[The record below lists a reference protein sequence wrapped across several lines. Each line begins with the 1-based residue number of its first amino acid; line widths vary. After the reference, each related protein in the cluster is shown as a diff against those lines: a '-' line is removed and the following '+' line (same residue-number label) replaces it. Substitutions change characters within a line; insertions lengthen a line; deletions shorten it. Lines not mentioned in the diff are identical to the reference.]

1 MNYKAILTKLFYLLV
16 SADGAVNDYERTTGR
31 MLAKAEGLNEE
42 DLRAELETLKGR
54 DTTAVLAESIAAIK
68 KLSRPQQIR
77 IVAWLC
83 VVANGDGFMDK
94 SEWQLIYQIYHR
106 ELNLP
111 LEEIFKVQKEL
122 NRVSREKHL
131 ENSYRPIA

>member
-1 MNYKAILTKLFYLLV
+1 MNYSIVLTKLYFILIY
-16 SADGAVNDYERTTGR
+16 ADGKVNEHELATGR
-31 MLAKAEGLNEE
+31 HIVKTESLKEEEFRVQIEMLKSLQPNIILADCIQGL
-42 DLRAELETLKGR
+42 
-54 DTTAVLAESIAAIK
+54 K
-68 KLSRPQQIR
+68 KLSRKQQIR

-94 SEWQLIYQIYHR
+94 AEWELIYRIYNK

-122 NRVSREKHL
+122 TRIAREHAASVIIK
-131 ENSYRPIA
+131 SVA

>member
-31 MLAKAEGLNEE
+31 MLARAEGLNEE
-42 DLRAELETLKGR
+42 DLRVELEALKGR
-54 DTTAVLAESIAAIK
+54 DPSAVLAESIAAIK
-68 KLSRPQQIR
+68 KLGRTQQIR

-83 VVANGDGFMDK
+83 VVANGAGFMDK
-94 SEWQLIYQIYHR
+94 AEWQLIYQIYHR

-122 NRVSREKHL
+122 NRMSREKL
-131 ENSYRPIA
+131 SETSFRPIA

>member
-1 MNYKAILTKLFYLLV
+1 MKYKAVLTKLYFILI
-16 SADGAVNDYERTTGR
+16 SADGNVNDHERRSGKF
-31 MLAKAEGLNEE
+31 LAKKEGIKEE
-42 DLRAELETLKGR
+42 EFLVEMELLKSKDQSALLTECIIG
-54 DTTAVLAESIAAIK
+54 LK
-68 KLSRPQQIR
+68 KLSRYQQIR

-94 SEWQLIYQIYHR
+94 AEWQLIYRIYHR

-122 NRVSREKHL
+122 NRLPRE
-131 ENSYRPIA
+131 ESPDTFIRSVA